1 MPVIIMEKMC
11 NDEPDMYI
19 MIAFIGILPSQHRKE
34 MGGLKLLCRGDG
46 DFPCFLDFEVI
57 LFLTSG
63 SLSLLCARFL
73 RLEIV

>member
-34 MGGLKLLCRGDG
+34 MGG
-46 DFPCFLDFEVI
+46 
-57 LFLTSG
+57 
-63 SLSLLCARFL
+63 
-73 RLEIV
+73 